1 MVAILIGGGAADRFA
16 SIHTVVSR
24 SSKRG
29 SPRMNPSPPKLRD
42 TILVPEAL
50 RGLPIINRVMQHAPL
65 YSLQAWAGA
74 FDARPLGLTRVERSH
89 VNPDYS

>member
-1 MVAILIGGGAADRFA
+1 
-16 SIHTVVSR
+16 
-24 SSKRG
+24 
-29 SPRMNPSPPKLRD
+29 MNPSPPNLRD

-89 VNPDYS
+89 VNDDRVGRALERRFHADRDSLLTRLSCGSSP